1 MSYFRMKLAV
11 GFFILTLA
19 VVTVGLTSY
28 LLYQKGVFDQKFHY
42 HFTTPSA
49 QSFKVGMPLLL
60 SGFEVGYIDRIRLTE
75 TGQVDL
81 RFYVNQAN
89 RKWIT
94 ENSSLMLKK
103 PLIGSPYI
111 EVLSDQS
118 APLLMDGAIIEMTVS
133 DDINDIIIKLE
144 PTVNQL
150 IAIVEDLSLIT
161 KQISNPDSALF
172 STLSHLEVIIR
183 DLKDSPS
190 FVSSLTGNPED
201 GATLSSTLQTT
212 QTSIQLLEQTIGKV
226 SGLVENLNK
235 AIVVPSEGI
244 MLQVSEIL
252 KDVTL
257 KLNTLE
263 NTVQALGGTD
273 QDILILKQQLLK
285 SVEKTN
291 QLIDKI
297 DYMMQDENSNRLELP

>member
-1 MSYFRMKLAV
+1 MSYFRLKLAV
-11 GFFILTLA
+11 GFFMLTLGL
-19 VVTVGLTSY
+19 VTLGLTGY
-28 LLYQKGVFDQKFHY
+28 LLYQKGVFDQKYHF

-60 SGFEVGYIDRIRLTE
+60 SGFEVGYIDDIHLTE
-75 TGQVDL
+75 TGEVNL
-81 RFYVNQAN
+81 RFYVNGTN

-94 ENSSLMLKK
+94 ENSRLILKK

-111 EVLSDQS
+111 EILSDRS
-118 APLLMDGAIIEMTVS
+118 APLLVDGQSVEMTVS

-150 IAIVEDLSLIT
+150 IAIVEDFSLIT
-161 KQISNPDSALF
+161 EQVSNPDGALF
-172 STLSHLEVIIR
+172 QTLSHLEVIIR
-183 DLKDSPS
+183 DLKESPS
-190 FVSSLTGNPED
+190 FVSSLTGNPDD
-201 GATLSSTLQTT
+201 GQTLSDTLNTT
-212 QTSIQLLEQTIGKV
+212 QASIKQLQKTILGV
-226 SGLVENLNK
+226 TGLVENLNA
-235 AIVVPSEGI
+235 AIVVPSKDI
-244 MLQVSEIL
+244 MAQVSAIL
-252 KDVTL
+252 TDVTL

-263 NTVQALGGTD
+263 STVQAVGGTD

-297 DYMMQDENSNRLELP
+297 DYMMQDENSSRLELP